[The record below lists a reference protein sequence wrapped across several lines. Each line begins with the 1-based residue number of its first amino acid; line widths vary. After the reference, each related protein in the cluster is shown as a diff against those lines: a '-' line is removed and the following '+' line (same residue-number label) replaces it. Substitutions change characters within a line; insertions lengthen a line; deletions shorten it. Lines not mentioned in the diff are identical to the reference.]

1 MKKSTFVFVA
11 LTSLLAAQE
20 FIGIIKPIADVE
32 LSMPIDGKIAKI
44 AKKEGASVSQG
55 ETILALED
63 RLQQLDTQRRE
74 IIYHDR
80 SQLNSALKSQ
90 KLLQSL
96 LDSTKKLYERTK
108 AVSRDELRTLEMKYY
123 SLEGEIEA
131 KQENE
136 KKEKV
141 EYEMAKALLEQYHLK
156 SPIDGVITKIEL
168 QEGEWAKT
176 GVAIVQVVNPTIC
189 YLDINIEEKYI
200 DNIKLNDSFSFN
212 VKTRN
217 VDMNKKGKVTFISPI
232 ADSASGLVRIKI
244 EFENSDQKITP
255 GLSATINID
264 FASKSRV
271 DE

>member
-1 MKKSTFVFVA
+1 MKKLTLLMLIFASKA
-11 LTSLLAAQE
+11 LLAQE

-44 AKKEGASVSQG
+44 AKKEGAKVLKRD
-55 ETILALED
+55 TILKLED
-63 RLQQLDTQRRE
+63 TLQKLDTQRRE

-80 SQLNSALKSQ
+80 SQLNSALKSE
-90 KLLQSL
+90 KLLNSL
-96 LDSTKKLYERTK
+96 LNSTKKLYERTK
-108 AVSRDELRTLEMKYY
+108 AVSRDEVRTLEMKYY
-123 SLEGEIEA
+123 SLKGEIEA

-168 QEGEWAKT
+168 QEGEWAKA
-176 GVAIVQVVNPTIC
+176 GMAIVQVVNPTIC
-189 YLDINIEEKYI
+189 YLDINIEERYL
-200 DNIKLNDSFSFN
+200 DNIKLGESFSFN

-217 VDMNKKGKVTFISPI
+217 VDMNKVGKITFVSPI

-244 EFENSDQKITP
+244 EFENQDLKITP
-255 GLSATINID
+255 GLSATIDID
-264 FASKSRV
+264 FASKK
-271 DE
+271 